1 MTDDAILPRNFS
13 CTFEQLCNFAA
24 VSKTGRRSDIIQGL
38 ILLCFSLNRDRY
50 SSAGEFADTIDTLL
64 GISIPGPDISSAL
77 YELERDGKVTLYKGE
92 YTPDPAAQADLMQAA
107 DEARRLEQRVKDKW
121 LAEIVAR
128 YVSIP
133 MDDFWA
139 ALRGYLQRVFRRHG
153 MQSVAML
160 QPQVS
165 LPADYQDSLH
175 ALLGDAISLSLDARF
190 HPSARE
196 AILTFMA
203 SLGQDADRA
212 AYMVKLAD
220 VAFNFFKL
228 EVSPEVAQELVRH
241 LPELTLFLDT
251 NFIFGLLGL
260 NNNPQVEVSM
270 QLVEAVKKHEL
281 PFKLRF
287 HERTQREIR
296 DTVSYYGGILKSA
309 YWPTSLSKAAVASGR
324 LSGIENKFHEMNSRG
339 HVDVKEFL
347 RPIEH
352 FDVVVADMDI
362 RLYRISQDRI
372 KECANLNMEY
382 TTFLQNHGKKDKP
395 YEVIQ
400 HDVVLLD
407 TVSQLRSRAS
417 STLEAG
423 TLILTC
429 DFYLYLFD
437 QIQAKKENRL
447 PCVILPNNFWQLL
460 RPHMKSDTDFDKAF
474 AETFALPEFSAIGGG
489 GSRACSKM
497 LGILA
502 AYGGLP
508 EETATRLL
516 TNGVLIDKLSQA
528 TDDIEF
534 NALVEGA
541 IADQNAELME
551 ERAALEKQVQQEAET
566 RKALEAA
573 VGALESQVTSQ
584 KQSLDAATAA
594 AEQASQRAKA
604 VQQARDAEADAR
616 QAAET
621 EASKLEGQITLLV
634 WGLSV
639 LLAAMLI
646 AGLESLIHL
655 TDIGFSVWVR
665 SHPHTLGLQIS
676 FACIVALASMS
687 LCIRRYRKWFL
698 ITGALPIFLVILQ
711 II

>member
-1 MTDDAILPRNFS
+1 MTDAILPRNFS
-13 CTFEQLCNFAA
+13 CTFEQLCNFTA
-24 VSKTGRRSDIIQGL
+24 VSKTGRTSDIIQGL
-38 ILLCFSLNRDRY
+38 ILLCFSLNKDRY
-50 SSAGEFADTIDTLL
+50 LSVGQFVETIDLLL
-64 GISIPGPDISSAL
+64 GISIPERDINSAL
-77 YELERDGKVTLYKGE
+77 HELERAGKVMLCEGE
-92 YTPDPAAQADLMQAA
+92 YVPDLAVQASLMQDA

-121 LAEIVAR
+121 LAEITAK

-133 MDDFWA
+133 LDSFWG

-153 MQSVAML
+153 MQSVALL

-165 LPADYQDSLH
+165 LPTDYQDSLH
-175 ALLGDAISLSLDARF
+175 TLRQEAISLSLDTKF
-190 HPSARE
+190 HPLARE
-196 AILTFMA
+196 AISTFMA
-203 SLGQDADRA
+203 SVGQDADRA
-212 AYMVKLAD
+212 TYMVQLAD

-228 EVSPEVAQELVRH
+228 EVSPEASQELVRR

-251 NFIFGLLGL
+251 NFIFGLLKL
-260 NNNPQVEVSM
+260 HNNPQVEVSM

-281 PFKLRF
+281 PFKLRY

-296 DTVSYYGGILKSA
+296 DTASYYGGILKSS

-324 LSGIENKFHEMNSRG
+324 LSGIENKFHELNSRG

-362 RLYRISQDRI
+362 KLYRISQDRT
-372 KECANLNMEY
+372 KECATLNTEY
-382 TTFLQNHGKKDKP
+382 AAFLQKYSRKDKP

-407 TVSQLRSRAS
+407 TVSQLRSTAP

-429 DFYLYLFD
+429 DFTLYLFD
-437 QIQAKKENRL
+437 QAQAKKENRL
-447 PCVILPNNFWQLL
+447 PCVILPNNFWQML
-460 RPHMKSDTDFDKAF
+460 RPYMKSDTDFDKAF
-474 AETFALPEFSAIGGG
+474 AETFALPEFSVIGSG

-502 AYGGLP
+502 AYREFP

-516 TNGVLIDKLSQA
+516 TNGVLVDNLSQV

-534 NALVEGA
+534 NALVEAA
-541 IADQNAELME
+541 IVEQNAELME

-573 VGALESQVTSQ
+573 VGTLQSQIVSQ
-584 KQSLDAATAA
+584 KRSLDETIVAAD
-594 AEQASQRAKA
+594 QVSQRAKA
-604 VQQARDAEADAR
+604 AQQARDTEADAR

-621 EASKLEGQITLLV
+621 KASELEQQNTLLV
-634 WGLSV
+634 WALSV
-639 LLAAMLI
+639 LLTAILI
-646 AGLESLIHL
+646 GGPELVIHL
-655 TDIGFSVWVR
+655 TNTGFSVWVR
-665 SHPHTLGLQIS
+665 SHPHALGLQLS
-676 FACIVALASMS
+676 FGSIVALACMS
-687 LCIRRYRKWFL
+687 LCIKRYRKQL
-698 ITGALPIFLVILQ
+698 LLTVALPIVWVIFQ